1 MNYKN
6 IIKNVG
12 KYHYVLV
19 VKKKAGILGSDNHSS
34 VAKKNALKKI
44 LSHPNKY
51 EGLYVIKLTIKKISK
66 KLLKENK
73 ESKINIIAGPIE
85 VNIEF
90 NEIKNNKIVKLE
102 DYKKNNKLYI
112 TEKYLNKNKSIDIK
126 IIKLIASSAH
136 NNRLSTKLFDI
147 NTIDKLIKK

>member
-6 IIKNVG
+6 IVNNIG

-19 VKKKAGILGSDNHSS
+19 VKKKAGILGSDNNSS
-34 VAKKNALKKI
+34 VAKKSALKKI
-44 LSHPNKY
+44 LSSQNKY
-51 EGLYVIKLTIKKISK
+51 EGLYVIKLTIKTISK
-66 KLLKENK
+66 KIIKENK
-73 ESKINIIAGPIE
+73 ESKINIIGGPLE
-85 VNIEF
+85 VTIEF
-90 NEIKNNKIVKLE
+90 NEIENNKMVKLE

-112 TEKYLNKNKSIDIK
+112 TEKYLKKNNIINEK